1 MRKGS
6 QMKKFLMFLI
16 SVGLTIQ
23 SLYAL
28 DTAGDIMQE
37 VRAKLYRGSNI
48 IQDSQIFSDAQLY
61 EWITQAQDD
70 LAMELPS
77 QLLLDLSV
85 KKIYDVKDGIAAYN
99 LPSGTTDYFLRYVAS
114 RIDSVITTST
124 TTIRLYWATEIPIEE
139 IRAKELSPAYEPT
152 EKNPQVYLW
161 NNQMNFFYDKN
172 YTAPVCTF
180 TTNSGIEL
188 YYIRRPEPVTTATDV
203 PEFKKYL
210 YKLLITGALIRAYE
224 AQKDYNTATGLR
236 AIWNNEIAKYN
247 LMYREVEKK

>member
-1 MRKGS
+1 
-6 QMKKFLMFLI
+6 MKKFVFILLFLANP
-16 SVGLTIQ
+16 
-23 SLYAL
+23 LYAL
-28 DTAGDIMQE
+28 NNAGDIME
-37 VRAKLYRGSNI
+37 EIRTRLYQGSPTIRDTKI
-48 IQDSQIFSDAQLY
+48 ISDVQIY
-61 EWITQAQDD
+61 KWITEAQDEA
-70 LAMELPS
+70 AMELPY
-77 QLLLDLSV
+77 QLLLDLTT
-85 KKIYDVKDGIAAYN
+85 KKIYDIEDGVATYD

-124 TTIRLYWATEIPIEE
+124 TTIRLYWATEIPVEE

-203 PEFKKYL
+203 PQFKKYL
-210 YKLLITGALIRAYE
+210 YKLLVTGVLIRAYE

-247 LMYREVEKK
+247 LMYRGVEKK